1 MQIQG
6 TPGRLNDFV
15 EGKEVSLSNV
25 SKLVVD
31 EADRMLDMG
40 LLELVSEGVAQD
52 QGYLFWGPCRKDHS
66 VLAFIRTSKS
76 LLDSPCTTWLRSVN
90 PWRKA

>member
-40 LLELVSEGVAQD
+40 LLELVSEGVS
-52 QGYLFWGPCRKDHS
+52 K
-66 VLAFIRTSKS
+66 IRDTFSGV
-76 LLDSPCTTWLRSVN
+76 PVERTIVFLRLYGLERVCQILHV
-90 PWRKA
+90 PPG